1 MGSIE
6 NRKDSISAMSEL
18 FVLQSCW
25 SSDMFGYEDKIDCYK
40 TWFEKNQL
48 VNANDITC
56 IKVNGLDMQGPKL
69 HFPGRQYD

>member
-25 SSDMFGYEDKIDCYK
+25 SSDMFGYEDKIGCNK
-40 TWFEKNQL
+40 NWFEKNQL
-48 VNANDITC
+48 VNANDIIYIIIIIRRTF
-56 IKVNGLDMQGPKL
+56 I
-69 HFPGRQYD
+69 

>member
-25 SSDMFGYEDKIDCYK
+25 SSNMFGYEDKIDCYK
-40 TWFEKNQL
+40 NWFEKNQL
-48 VNANDITC
+48 VNANQ
-56 IKVNGLDMQGPKL
+56 IKVNSLDLQGLKL
-69 HFPGRQYD
+69 RFPARQYD